1 MKLWTKAGIVII
13 ALVTELALAN
23 ILKFNIVKPD
33 LMLIVVICLS
43 FIFGTE
49 EGVTVG
55 FAGGLLKDIF
65 SVHLLGINAL
75 VKTLI
80 GFIAGV
86 IREKIFSQHL
96 MWVVTI
102 FTFIFT
108 FINNLII
115 YLLLNALQSNYNF
128 AVILKGFFLNQA
140 IINSLLAP
148 FIFTGIKKIFLYLN
162 RWS

>member
-1 MKLWTKAGIVII
+1 MKLWAKAGIVII

-23 ILKFNIVKPD
+23 ILKFNIIKPD

-43 FIFGTE
+43 FISGTE
-49 EGVTVG
+49 EGVIVG
-55 FAGGLLKDIF
+55 FVGGLLKDIF

-102 FTFIFT
+102 STFIFT

-115 YLLLNALQSNYNF
+115 YLLLNALQSNYDF
-128 AVILKGFFLNQA
+128 TVILKGFYLNQA
-140 IINSLLAP
+140 IINSLLTP